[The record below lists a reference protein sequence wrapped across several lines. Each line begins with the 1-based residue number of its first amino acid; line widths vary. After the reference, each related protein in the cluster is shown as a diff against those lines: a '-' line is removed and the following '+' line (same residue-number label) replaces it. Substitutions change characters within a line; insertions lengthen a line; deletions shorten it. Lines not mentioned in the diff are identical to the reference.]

1 MSGEVLLLG
10 LIVTIEPLPI
20 IGYILVL
27 STPGGARKGLGYLLG
42 WLVSLVA
49 ILVATSDLA
58 GTSSSSSST
67 SASGTAASIAYLLVG
82 LLLLLGGIRHHN
94 HPKLGPTR
102 QPGWMKKID
111 DIGFWGAA
119 LLGVLLQP
127 WGLVAA
133 RGLKISQAHLGGA
146 TKVLDYILFGVLCTA
161 SILVMEGFALS
172 APEKAHDRLG
182 RVRSWLDRH
191 RNGTIT
197 GLLVIVGVWLMFQGA
212 YGLASG

>member
-1 MSGEVLLLG
+1 VSGEVLLLG

-67 SASGTAASIAYLLVG
+67 YLLVG

-133 RGLKISQAHLGGA
+133 GGLKISQAHLGGA

>member
-1 MSGEVLLLG
+1 VSGEVLLLG
-10 LIVTIEPLPI
+10 LIVTIEPLPL
-20 IGYILVL
+20 IGFILVL
-27 STPGGARKGLGYLLG
+27 STPNGPRKGLGYLLG

-49 ILVATSDLA
+49 ILVATVGLA
-58 GTSSSSSST
+58 GSSSSSSST
-67 SASGTAASIAYLLVG
+67 SSGGVAASIAYLLIG

-102 QPGWMKKID
+102 QPGWMKKVD

-133 RGLKISQAHLGGA
+133 GGYKIAESHNGGA
-146 TKVLDYILFGVLCTA
+146 TKLVDYLLFGVLCTA

-172 APEKAHDRLG
+172 SPERAAERMGSL
-182 RVRSWLDRH
+182 RSWLDRH

-197 GLLVIVGVWLMFQGA
+197 ALLVVVGVWLMFQGA

>member
-1 MSGEVLLLG
+1 VSGEVLLLG

-20 IGYILVL
+20 IGFILVL

-49 ILVATSDLA
+49 ILVATVDLA
-58 GTSSSSSST
+58 GDPSSSST
-67 SASGTAASIAYLLVG
+67 STTGTATSVAFLLVG
-82 LLLLLGGIRHHN
+82 LLLVLGGIRHHH
-94 HPKLGPTR
+94 HPRLGPTR
-102 QPGWMKKID
+102 QPGWMRRVD

-133 RGLKISQAHLGGA
+133 GGVKISQAHIGGA
-146 TKVLDYILFGVLCTA
+146 TKLVDYVVFGVVCTG
-161 SILVMEGFALS
+161 SILVMEGLALRS
-172 APEKAHDRLG
+172 PERAQRQLG
-182 RVRSWLDRH
+182 NVRTWLDRH

-197 GLLVIVGVWLMFQGA
+197 WLLIVVGAWLVFQGA
-212 YGLASG
+212 FGLVTG

>member
-20 IGYILVL
+20 IGFILVL
-27 STPGGARKGLGYLLG
+27 STPNGPRKGLGYLLG
-42 WLVSLVA
+42 WLLSLIG
-49 ILVATSDLA
+49 ILVATADLG
-58 GTSSSSSST
+58 GTASHSSST
-67 SASGTAASIAYLLVG
+67 SSSGIAASIGYLLIG
-82 LLLLLGGIRHHN
+82 LALLLAGIRHHN

-102 QPGWMKKID
+102 QPGWMKKVD

-119 LLGVLLQP
+119 VLGCLLQP

-133 RGLKISQAHLGGA
+133 GGLKISQAHVGGA
-146 TKVLDYILFGVLCTA
+146 TKVIDYLLFGLLCTA
-161 SILVMEGFALS
+161 SILAMEGFALS
-172 APEKAHDRLG
+172 APERAAERMGAL
-182 RVRSWLDRH
+182 RSWLDRH

-197 GLLVIVGVWLMFQGA
+197 GLLVVVGIWLLFQGA